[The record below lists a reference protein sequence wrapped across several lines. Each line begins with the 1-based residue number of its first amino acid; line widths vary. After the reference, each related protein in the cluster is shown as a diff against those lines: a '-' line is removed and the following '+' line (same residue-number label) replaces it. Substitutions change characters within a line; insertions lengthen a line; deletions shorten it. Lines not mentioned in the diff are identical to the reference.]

1 MEYGCQWNCRNGT
14 FRIPPSTK
22 LSGSERIGIII
33 GVFGFLVIVFAI
45 LLWIVPWKTFQAL
58 RRPLD
63 LFDLYGY
70 PGLALFL
77 FGTRTTWRTEA
88 YVLGKVN
95 DEDAMNF
102 KKSVQDECT
111 MVSVAVSLSSVPVN
125 SLMNSTSALRRQSLP
140 KFLSLHC
147 L

>member
-1 MEYGCQWNCRNGT
+1 MNST
-14 FRIPPSTK
+14 FREPPAPSPTPSPTPRTK
-22 LSGSERIGIII
+22 FSAGERNGIII
-33 GVFGFLVIVFAI
+33 GVLGFMVIVIGIVF
-45 LLWIVPWKTFQAL
+45 WIVPWKTLQAL

-77 FGTRTTWRTEA
+77 FGSRTTWTEA

-111 MVSVAVSLSSVPVN
+111 MISVAVSLSSVIVD
-125 SLMNSTSALRRQSLP
+125 SLINSTSTLRPHSLP